1 MKTRI
6 FLTIAIAGLVYSC
19 TGVKRGQKALYTG
32 DYNTVINLAIDRLS
46 KGKDKKADQEQVVL
60 LEDAFQK
67 ITVRDR
73 NRIQLLQG
81 EKNPAHSREI
91 YNLLYNL
98 NDIQERI
105 APLLPLHR
113 GNREAH
119 FQFHNYNSELWE
131 AKSNFAANLYDEAQ
145 RLMQRN
151 QKMEY
156 RKAFALL
163 TELEQLSPQYQNA
176 DQLLREAH
184 YHGTDF
190 VFVSLKN
197 QTHHMIPHRL
207 ERDLLDFNTY
217 GLDDFWTEYHSLN
230 RRDIDY
236 DFDVILEFRD
246 LKISPERVI
255 ERIVDY
261 EKEILDGY
269 TYQTDRRGNYV
280 VDSLG
285 NRIKIDRYITVKA
298 RLFETVQTKSL
309 ALDARVFYR
318 DNQRQQNIHTYPL
331 GVEFIFENIYAQWDG
346 DKRALPTECLN
357 FINNRPVPFPTN
369 EQMLIDASGDIKSRL
384 ASILKNNKFR

>member
-131 AKSNFAANLYDEAQ
+131 AKSNFAAYLYDEAQ

-285 NRIKIDRYITVKA
+285 NRIKIDRYITVKV

-318 DNQRQQNIHTYPL
+318 DNQHQQNIHTYPL

-346 DKRALPTECLN
+346 DKRALPTECLD

>member
-1 MKTRI
+1 MKQI
-6 FLTIAIAGLVYSC
+6 LTLSLLFILTASC

-190 VFVSLKN
+190 V
-197 QTHHMIPHRL
+197 
-207 ERDLLDFNTY
+207 
-217 GLDDFWTEYHSLN
+217 
-230 RRDIDY
+230 
-236 DFDVILEFRD
+236 
-246 LKISPERVI
+246 
-255 ERIVDY
+255 
-261 EKEILDGY
+261 
-269 TYQTDRRGNYV
+269 
-280 VDSLG
+280 
-285 NRIKIDRYITVKA
+285 
-298 RLFETVQTKSL
+298 
-309 ALDARVFYR
+309 
-318 DNQRQQNIHTYPL
+318 
-331 GVEFIFENIYAQWDG
+331 
-346 DKRALPTECLN
+346 
-357 FINNRPVPFPTN
+357 
-369 EQMLIDASGDIKSRL
+369 
-384 ASILKNNKFR
+384 

>member
-285 NRIKIDRYITVKA
+285 NRIKIDRYITVKV

-331 GVEFIFENIYAQWDG
+331 DVEFIFENIYAQWDG
-346 DKRALPTECLN
+346 DKRALPTECLD

>member
-280 VDSLG
+280 LDSLG
-285 NRIKIDRYITVKA
+285 NRIKIDRYITVKV

-331 GVEFIFENIYAQWDG
+331 DVEFIFENIYAQWDG
-346 DKRALPTECLN
+346 DKRALPTECLD

>member
-1 MKTRI
+1 MIKRI
-6 FLTIAIAGLVYSC
+6 FLVVTIAGLAYSC

-46 KGKDKKADQEQVVL
+46 KGKDKKADQEQVAL

-81 EKNPAHSREI
+81 ENIPAHSREI
-91 YNLLYNL
+91 YYLLYNL

-105 APLLPLHR
+105 RPLLPLHR
-113 GNREAH
+113 GNSEAS
-119 FQFHNYNSELWE
+119 FQFINYNSELWD
-131 AKSNFAANLYDEAQ
+131 AKSKFAAYLYDEAQ

-156 RKAFALL
+156 RKAFAVL
-163 TELEQLSPQYQNA
+163 TELEQVSPQYQNA
-176 DQLLREAH
+176 EQLLREAH

-197 QTHHMIPHRL
+197 QTYHMIPHRL

-246 LKISPERVI
+246 LIISPERII
-255 ERIVDY
+255 ERVIDY

-280 VDSLG
+280 LDSLG
-285 NRIKIDRYITVKA
+285 NRIKIDRYITIKA
-298 RLFETVQTKSL
+298 RLYETVQTKSL
-309 ALDARVFYR
+309 ALDAHVFYR
-318 DNQRQQNIHTYPL
+318 DNQRQQNIQTYPL
-331 GVEFIFENIYAQWDG
+331 GVEFIFENIYARWEG
-346 DKRALPTECLN
+346 DKRALPRECLD

-384 ASILKNNKFR
+384 AAILKNNKFR